1 LRSLAQGRPF
11 FGASFNELGALRNIQ
26 AAILLPL
33 SCACFLTGSRKRL
46 SWGTESL
53 MPITKLPEMVACA
66 GAVSVSSG
74 ARAGDPVLTVTLNT
88 EEGDRYML
96 PLSERAITQLTEVIT
111 GWRRT
116 RDFPDQQELSLQ

>member
-1 LRSLAQGRPF
+1 
-11 FGASFNELGALRNIQ
+11 
-26 AAILLPL
+26 
-33 SCACFLTGSRKRL
+33 
-46 SWGTESL
+46 

-66 GAVSVSSG
+66 GAVLVSSDSR
-74 ARAGDPVLTVTLNT
+74 ARDPVLTVTLNT

-116 RDFPDQQELSLQ
+116 RDFLDQQGSFSNKWGGSDHCDLAPIG

>member
-11 FGASFNELGALRNIQ
+11 FEAPFNELGALRNIQ

-33 SCACFLTGSRKRL
+33 SCVCFLTGSRKRL
-46 SWGTESL
+46 SWATESL
-53 MPITKLPEMVACA
+53 MPITKLPEMVACP

-74 ARAGDPVLTVTLNT
+74 ARAGEPVLTVTLNT

-116 RDFPDQQELSLQ
+116 RNFLDQQEIFLQ

>member
-1 LRSLAQGRPF
+1 VSIAL
-11 FGASFNELGALRNIQ
+11 GASFNELGALPNIQ

-53 MPITKLPEMVACA
+53 MPITKLPER
-66 GAVSVSSG
+66 AVSVSSG